1 MCMLLLTL
9 TGFFFAFPIKTFSEN
24 NSLEINCLA
33 FLSLFFFDITALN
46 CQLEYKTILIKP
58 TVKKEYKEDNPLRR
72 LFGLKETACDHLA
85 SLQKRLPHAVN
96 MEYRIR
102 GPSISPS
109 GEHVMNQTLHC
120 SGIEV
125 C

>member
-1 MCMLLLTL
+1 MYVTL
-9 TGFFFAFPIKTFSEN
+9 DFDCFFSPFPIKTFSEN
-24 NSLEINCLA
+24 NSLEINCSA
-33 FLSLFFFDITALN
+33 FLSLFFLYYCIELSAGMQNNIDKTN
-46 CQLEYKTILIKP
+46 C
-58 TVKKEYKEDNPLRR
+58 KKEYKEDNPLRR

-102 GPSISPS
+102 GPSIGPS